1 MARPKIARKSTTVDM
16 TAMCDVAF
24 LLLSFFI
31 LTTKFK
37 PSEAV
42 PVNTPNSVAAK
53 IAPEKD
59 LVMISLNKDGKVFL
73 SVGDSKSDL
82 EKKQTIIEQ
91 VNQTRNLGLS
101 PAEIAA
107 LVKAPFIGVPLAQL
121 KQQAALDSKQMTGEA
136 LPGITVKD
144 STNNEMMDWMSAVAS
159 AYAGA
164 SKAGF
169 NLLLK
174 GDNVAK
180 YPAFKNIIASFKK
193 NDFFKFQMVTNPESV
208 PSGTELWKANQKGV
222 KQEDL

>member
-42 PVNTPNSVAAK
+42 PVNTPNSVASK

-59 LVMISLNKDGKVFL
+59 VIMISLNKDGKVFL
-73 SVGDSKSDL
+73 STGDSKDDMGAKRDILKSINDS
-82 EKKQTIIEQ
+82 KA
-91 VNQTRNLGLS
+91 LGLTD
-101 PAEIAA
+101 ADIAA
-107 LVKAPFIGVPLAQL
+107 LVKAPFIGVPIAQL
-121 KQQAALDSKQMTGEA
+121 GQQAKLQTDQMTGET
-136 LPGITVKD
+136 LPGIPCRDT
-144 STNNEMMDWMSAVAS
+144 TNNELVEWMRAVAS
-159 AYAGA
+159 VYQG
-164 SKAGF
+164 GHPP

-180 YPAFKNIIASFKK
+180 YPQFKNIITAFKK
-193 NDFFKFQMVTNPESV
+193 NEFFKFQMVTNPESV
-208 PSGTELWKANQKGV
+208 PQGSDLWKNSLSNK
-222 KQEDL
+222 K